1 MKTNYRIAAAI
12 IGSFAL
18 GVGVA
23 SVLHA
28 QGTAPVYG
36 VAEINVRD
44 EEGYKKD
51 FLPKAQELIKEA
63 GGKYLAGGFNKTTSY
78 TGFPAASRYV
88 IILYPSADA
97 WNKLWSG
104 GLKELQDKVGN
115 KYGDFRIL
123 TAESIDQK

>member
-1 MKTNYRIAAAI
+1 MKSNYKITAAV

-18 GVGVA
+18 GVGAA

-28 QGTAPVYG
+28 QGAAPVYG

-44 EEGYKKD
+44 EDGYKKE
-51 FLPKAQELIKEA
+51 FLSKAQELIKEA

-78 TGFPAASRYV
+78 TGFPAANRYV
-88 IILYPSADA
+88 IIQYPSADA

-104 GLKELQDKVGN
+104 GLKELQATVGN
-115 KYGDFRIL
+115 KYADFRIL
-123 TAESIDQK
+123 TADSIEMK

>member
-1 MKTNYRIAAAI
+1 MKTNYKIAAAI

-18 GVGVA
+18 GVGAA
-23 SVLHA
+23 SVLRA

-44 EEGYKKD
+44 EDGYKKD

-78 TGFPAASRYV
+78 TGFPAANRFV

-104 GLKELQDKVGN
+104 GLKDHQEKVGN
-115 KYGDFRIL
+115 KYADFRVL
-123 TAESIDQK
+123 NVESVEMK